1 MRRAL
6 AIVAAIALAACSR
19 QAPVDLP
26 TDVAPSAVPA
36 VVVAEVQAPAPV
48 AAEPVPDVASFPPP
62 PQRARQYQRAMTDS
76 ARRVFGWGAPT
87 ATLAA
92 QIHQESAW
100 RADAVSHVGAL
111 GIAQFMP
118 ATAEDMAA
126 RHRACAPANPLDPEW
141 SFRCRD
147 HYMRSRLAA
156 TQPLAGGMDECA
168 QWTFALRAYNGGLGW
183 INRDRRLAQSRGLDP
198 DDPAQVA
205 SVNAG
210 RHAAA
215 FRENTEYAPK
225 IHRLAPRYAAHGW
238 GRSVCA

>member
-1 MRRAL
+1 MRL
-6 AIVAAIALAACSR
+6 AIAIVVLWLTACGPSPGSMDPVSPADPAA
-19 QAPVDLP
+19 APV
-26 TDVAPSAVPA
+26 VAVEVPP
-36 VVVAEVQAPAPV
+36 VEAPAPIP
-48 AAEPVPDVASFPPP
+48 AAPIPTDRAPPASH
-62 PQRARQYQRAMTDS
+62 QYRAEMTRS
-76 ARRVFGWGAPT
+76 ALRVFGPDAPV

-92 QIHQESAW
+92 QIDVESRW
-100 RADAVSHVGAL
+100 RPDARSPVGAL

-118 ATAEDMAA
+118 STAEDMAA

-147 HYMRSRLAA
+147 RYMRSLLAA
-156 TQPLAGGMDECA
+156 IQPLAGGLEECA

-183 INRDRRLAQSRGLDP
+183 INRDRRLAQARGLDP

-225 IHRLAPRYAAHGW
+225 IHRLAPRYSAHGW